1 MNLDE
6 LELDTTGE
14 GEVRLYVYDMTKGL
28 ASSLSQMVLGKH
40 IDGIWH
46 TGIIAYGRE
55 YFYGGAGIES
65 CRPGGTVLG
74 QPDRIVKLGTTE
86 VPYSLFLE
94 YVFGLGESSY
104 RPGSYDLFRH
114 NCNNFSNEVAV
125 FLTGKTI
132 PDFILNLPE
141 DVLSTPLGE
150 SLRPVLESLSLRAE
164 GSRGVSFGARAQQ
177 AAEQLLG
184 EDRDDENDSQTDPA
198 NPDSARLPSASPP
211 PRPKRNYEPR
221 PAPEGKAMDEDRET
235 GGGDSGEPSG
245 EQPRA
250 EDEDDGEI
258 RLPRREKKAREPA
271 IVFTDVNPVEAFDA
285 LSTHLKDLLNEE
297 EQQCMG
303 ELREFVLEDTGAW
316 ALGVQHLQMLGRL
329 FEDATVPKEGKLAL
343 VRFLQAAAL
352 KDDVILLLHMDRKDH
367 TLMNYFNTFEKLDP
381 DLQEEIAKLMCNL
394 CQPATASDWMLYISE
409 WQHAGQPCSNN
420 RVTVRIAVDSLLSDR
435 PNMQEKGVTLMYNI
449 GLKEVFDDTAT
460 ELSSAILQ
468 HLHNDLSEEYAFKLL
483 SPLLRFMSVSYN
495 DVPALVKML
504 GPDIGKFKG
513 KSERVDGLVE
523 QIQFKLSVSVAL

>member
-6 LELDTTGE
+6 LEDSVDE
-14 GEVRLYVYDMTKGL
+14 GEVKLYVYDMTKGL
-28 ASSLSQMVLGKH
+28 ANSLSQMVLGKH

-74 QPDRIVKLGTTE
+74 QPDKILKLGTTQ

-94 YVFGLGESSY
+94 YIFGLGESSY
-104 RPGSYDLFRH
+104 RPGSYDLFQH
-114 NCNNFSNEVAV
+114 NCNNFSDEVSV
-125 FLTGKTI
+125 FLTGRTV
-132 PDFILNLPE
+132 PEFILNLPQ

-150 SLRPVLESLSLRAE
+150 SLRPLLESLSLRAE
-164 GSRGVSFGARAQQ
+164 GSRGVSFGARAEQ
-177 AAEQLLG
+177 AAERRLWVDRASG
-184 EDRDDENDSQTDPA
+184 EGELEDSTDP
-198 NPDSARLPSASPP
+198 DTTGLRHSTRASPSP
-211 PRPKRNYEPR
+211 PFVATNRDPR
-221 PAPEGKAMDEDRET
+221 PAPEGKAMDDVQDT
-235 GGGDSGEPSG
+235 GGDGEPSG
-245 EQPRA
+245 EQQTA
-250 EDEDDGEI
+250 DDDGGQV
-258 RLPRREKKAREPA
+258 RLSKREKKAREPA
-271 IVFTDVNPVEAFDA
+271 IIFTDVDAANEFEA
-285 LSTHLKDLLNEE
+285 LMTHLKELLNEE
-297 EQQCMG
+297 EQQCMT
-303 ELREFVLEDTGAW
+303 ELREFVLDDTGAW
-316 ALGVQHLQMLGRL
+316 ALGVQHLQMLGKL
-329 FEDATVPKEGKLAL
+329 FEDATVPKDGKLAL
-343 VRFLQAAAL
+343 LRFLQAAAL

-367 TLMNYFNTFEKLDP
+367 TLMNYFNDFEKLEP
-381 DLQEEIAKLMCNL
+381 DMQEEIAKLMCNL

-409 WQHAGQPCSNN
+409 WQYAGQPCSNN

-460 ELSSAILQ
+460 ELSSAVLQ
-468 HLHNDLSEEYAFKLL
+468 HLHNDLSEEHAFKLL

-504 GPDIGKFKG
+504 GPDISKFRG
-513 KSERVDGLVE
+513 KSERVDNLVE